1 MSIFVRDR
9 TFYARLLAIG
19 APIAAQQLITVAVS
33 MLDTIMLGQLNDI
46 ALSASSVGVQV
57 QNMFHFMSMGM
68 GMGASVLIARFW
80 GAKEERSL
88 QKTLT
93 LMYRLCLGV
102 AMVFTLVTGLFPAQ
116 VLGLMTPDQAV
127 IAEGVRYLRWAL
139 PCYLLYGLSMTTT
152 LVLRNIGKMHIPL
165 ISAIGA
171 FFVNIFFNWVFIF
184 GKLGAPAMGVAG
196 AALGTL
202 ISRAFEFSVIC
213 GYFFLV
219 DKKIRFHPIKG
230 LLQSA
235 GDLFPEYTRICLP
248 VFISDTLLGLG
259 NSVTLTV
266 AGHIGTV
273 FMAANTITNVT
284 QQLATVF
291 SAAVGQ
297 SAVIMIGN
305 ALGEA
310 DQEKACRQ
318 GYTFAALGLLLGAA
332 CACVIVTISPMV
344 VNGYQ
349 VSMET
354 KNTALELFKAVGF
367 TTIFMTEGSV
377 LTKGVLRGGGDTRFL
392 MIADVVFL
400 WLVSIP
406 LGTLAGLVW
415 HWPPFIIFLFLRIDN
430 LIKSVICLFR
440 LRTDKWMK
448 KIKAV

>member
-1 MSIFVRDR
+1 M
-9 TFYARLLAIG
+9 
-19 APIAAQQLITVAVS
+19 
-33 MLDTIMLGQLNDI
+33 
-46 ALSASSVGVQV
+46 
-57 QNMFHFMSMGM
+57 
-68 GMGASVLIARFW
+68 
-80 GAKEERSL
+80 
-88 QKTLT
+88 
-93 LMYRLCLGV
+93 
-102 AMVFTLVTGLFPAQ
+102 
-116 VLGLMTPDQAV
+116 
-127 IAEGVRYLRWAL
+127 
-139 PCYLLYGLSMTTT
+139 
-152 LVLRNIGKMHIPL
+152 
-165 ISAIGA
+165 
-171 FFVNIFFNWVFIF
+171 
-184 GKLGAPAMGVAG
+184 
-196 AALGTL
+196 
-202 ISRAFEFSVIC
+202 
-213 GYFFLV
+213 
-219 DKKIRFHPIKG
+219 
-230 LLQSA
+230 
-235 GDLFPEYTRICLP
+235 RICLP

-310 DQEKACRQ
+310 DQEKARRQ

-332 CACVIVTISPMV
+332 CACVIVAISPMV

-349 VSMET
+349 VSTET

-406 LGTLAGLVW
+406 LGALAGLVW